1 MKYPTIKDLA
11 SLVSAVKAT
20 ITPYCRASED
30 DSLPSVLLTVAISE
44 DGSWDYQTGD
54 NSYSGGCYFH
64 PYWAVVSICRRS
76 NCRAIARDILEQ
88 WRELIY

>member
-11 SLVSAVKAT
+11 SLVSAVKST
-20 ITPYCRASED
+20 IEPDCRANED
-30 DSLPSVLLTVAISE
+30 DSLPSIMLTVAISE

-54 NSYSGGCYFH
+54 NSFMGGCYFH
-64 PYWAVVSICRRS
+64 PYWAVTSIYRRS

-88 WRELIY
+88 WQNLIY

>member
-11 SLVSAVKAT
+11 SLVSAVKST
-20 ITPYCRASED
+20 IELDFRANED
-30 DSLPSVLLTVAISE
+30 DSLPSILLTVAISN

-54 NSYSGGCYFH
+54 NSSSGGCYFH
-64 PYWAVVSICRRS
+64 PYWAVVSIYRRS

-88 WRELIY
+88 WQNLIY

>member
-1 MKYPTIKDLA
+1 MKYPTIKDLT

-20 ITPYCRASED
+20 IESDHRADEGD
-30 DSLPSVLLTVAISE
+30 HLPSILLTVAISK

-64 PYWAVVSICRRS
+64 PYWAVVSIYRRS
-76 NCRAIARDILEQ
+76 NCRTIARDILEQ
-88 WRELIY
+88 WQNLI